1 MIWATTCCGQEGNY
15 RWSAVMRRKN
25 FQTGENFLGRRCGG
39 EGQNRYDD
47 IVRGVDVVVVVAVVV
62 VLKLFPGRQV
72 GGLCRRVAASD
83 RSWVVDKA

>member
-1 MIWATTCCGQEGNY
+1 
-15 RWSAVMRRKN
+15 MRRKI
-25 FQTGENFLGRRCGG
+25 FQTGENFLGRAPVERGRTDG
-39 EGQNRYDD
+39 VLHDD

-62 VLKLFPGRQV
+62 VLELFPGRQV